1 MNQSGIR
8 LEMEDQ
14 LESLGSELSERWWDV
29 LLAVRMEKMKEF
41 GTQGWMGNKEG
52 GERKENRNASY
63 ARGLSSRMD
72 AGDVDVRKDGRGW
85 ES

>member
-29 LLAVRMEKMKEF
+29 LLAVRMEKMKE
-41 GTQGWMGNKEG
+41 
-52 GERKENRNASY
+52 S
-63 ARGLSSRMD
+63 GLD
-72 AGDVDVRKDGRGW
+72 GKQGRG
-85 ES
+85 